1 MLRPRVIPCLLLSE
15 AGLVKTIRFNKPNYV
30 GVPLNVINIFN
41 RLSVDELILLDIDAS
56 PAGRSPRFD
65 IIKEVAGHCTAP
77 LTYGGG
83 IRDID
88 EIGRIFEIG
97 VEKVVLG
104 SVAARDPS
112 FIRKA
117 VDRSWKPGDHRFG
130 RCEEKLARPLCG
142 LCRAWPVRASCKSGG
157 VCAER
162 GRTREQGRQL
172 LHSIDRDG
180 EMNGYDVDLIRSVAN
195 VLRVPVIACGGAGTR
210 QDLAD
215 AVDAGASA
223 AAAGS
228 IFVYQGLERGVLVNF
243 PTRAQLRDVLMKSK
257 QATSKAE

>member
-1 MLRPRVIPCLLLSE
+1 MLRPRVMPCLLLSE

-30 GVPLNVINIFN
+30 GDPLNVINIFN

-117 VDRSWKPGDHRFG
+117 VGPNSEARRSSF
-130 RCEEKLARPLCG
+130 
-142 LCRAWPVRASCKSGG
+142 
-157 VCAER
+157 
-162 GRTREQGRQL
+162 
-172 LHSIDRDG
+172 
-180 EMNGYDVDLIRSVAN
+180 RS
-195 VLRVPVIACGGAGTR
+195 
-210 QDLAD
+210 
-215 AVDAGASA
+215 
-223 AAAGS
+223 
-228 IFVYQGLERGVLVNF
+228 
-243 PTRAQLRDVLMKSK
+243 M
-257 QATSKAE
+257 